1 MLSIASSRAVSQVDR
16 SQGRLLRFGLIGCG
30 RVSLR
35 HIQSVQDLP
44 GHALLAAVADVV
56 GARAQRVAAE
66 TGAAVYTDYRRLL
79 DRADIDVVNIC
90 TPSGLHPQMA
100 IEAMQ
105 AGKHVILEK
114 PMALTLGDADRIIQ
128 TVHDTGRKLS
138 VVLQNRYNPPM
149 QDLRRVVDQGRL
161 GRLLLGNATVR
172 WYRPQ
177 EYYEDGWHGT
187 WAMDGGALMNQSIHH
202 IDALQW
208 LMGDVASVFA
218 YTATL
223 AHRMEAEDA
232 GVVSLRFRSGA
243 LGVIEGSTITY
254 PENLEGSLS
263 LFGERGSVKVG
274 GTALNRKSFWKI
286 EGELEHEREL
296 LMSQMVDPPSVYGS
310 SHLAVIADMVE
321 AIAHDR
327 EPRTNGTE
335 ARKSVALVLAIYE
348 SAGSGLPVD
357 IAPQTPGS

>member
-1 MLSIASSRAVSQVDR
+1 MGDLI
-16 SQGRLLRFGLIGCG
+16 RFGLIGCG
-30 RVSLR
+30 RVSFR
-35 HIQSVQDLP
+35 HIQSLHDLAD
-44 GHALLAAVADVV
+44 HARLLAVADVV
-56 GARAQRVAAE
+56 EGRAQRAAAQA
-66 TGAAVYTDYRRLL
+66 GAEAYTDYRRLL
-79 DRADIDVVNIC
+79 DRPDIEVVNIC

-114 PMALTLGDADRIIQ
+114 PMALSLAEADRILQ
-128 TVHDTGRKLS
+128 AVAETGCKLC

-149 QDLRRVVDQGRL
+149 QDVRRIVDEGKL

-208 LMGDVASVFA
+208 LMGEVESVFA

-232 GVVSLRFRSGA
+232 GVVALRFRGGA
-243 LGVIEGSTITY
+243 LGVIEGSTLTY
-254 PENLEGSLS
+254 PENLEGSIA

-274 GTALNRKSFWKI
+274 GTALNRKTIWKI
-286 EGELEHEREL
+286 EGELEHEHQL
-296 LMSQMVDPPSVYGS
+296 LTSQKVDPPSVYGS
-310 SHLAVIADMVE
+310 SHLAVIADMIE

-327 EPRTNGTE
+327 QPRTNGPE
-335 ARKSVALVLAIYE
+335 ARKSVALVLAIYQ
-348 SAGSGLPVD
+348 SASTGLPVPLPPD
-357 IAPQTPGS
+357 P